1 MPAWSEPACHRV
13 LLPSI
18 LWNRV
23 NASMIVSWNAC
34 PMCKLPVTFG
44 GGIMMQY
51 GAPAPRGAKYP
62 LDSQRSYQ

>member
-1 MPAWSEPACHRV
+1 
-13 LLPSI
+13 
-18 LWNRV
+18 
-23 NASMIVSWNAC
+23 
-34 PMCKLPVTFG
+34 MCKLPVTFG